1 MFSIVTLLS
10 VLVVFQHV
18 QVQCQSSLS
27 IESSTSVTYTLDT
40 STSYYLNESTMVLNA
55 SLSSTNISQ
64 STIAPGGNPSPITL
78 TSTQTQQVAT
88 TTVPVNTTSTTT
100 SVNIAPTTS
109 TQSQPQSSAVQT
121 SIPDNNTT
129 TTIKPT
135 TSFDTKCQMFT
146 SWNPDVYLRSI
157 LCVTPQCVQTNT
169 ETFDLYLEC
178 NSRVNKDEPQLI
190 AYKMTQYLLL
200 RAEEISRSYTAIN
213 ALQEKINEK
222 VKGVHFV
229 GELGVMK
236 KSFFIAANLITIEFS
251 GDGVMETIQFPPNV
265 LEDSIISYHCT
276 VFTDIYNPVDN
287 FLYWKEPTALR
298 KALSKLPPSITNPAP
313 KKDIGYQ
320 INSNIVYFSLSPAK
334 AKFEDY
340 VLFKFK
346 YRDPKGTTNHRCV
359 RFHHGVPEFWSDTGC
374 YVHQKEEYYIYC
386 RCDTIVG
393 RYAIIS
399 DLAIKPAPPPK
410 LERDSISMALY
421 AISGFGIAAALAS
434 MLLPKFLKC
443 QHLGGMLKIYRAA
456 DITFIVYCG
465 VVLLSVMKSE
475 DTGMAKLIA
484 ALLHFLHH
492 ASAIWFIVEGVHL
505 YHEMTPLYSS
515 AIGMMF
521 FYSTLAF
528 GTSSALAGAATG
540 YNYTF
545 SGKTQFLWAYAPG
558 ADAVFM
564 LIPTVGI
571 ILMQIAFDVLLIW
584 ELMSWIGS
592 KYDYLYTRSV
602 TFIRRCTG
610 YIFVYAITHGIG
622 VMAMSNQESSTYA
635 WLFVGFY
642 GIETICL
649 FYHHCASNVECW
661 TWKELQDFKRE
672 LEEVEENDSDLSSEE
687 SEESSD
693 EEDDEAEG
701 KRRRGRKNPETII
714 NMEEDGEGKEVLPR
728 STLDFSISSQS
739 KLIRSDSSCSVHD
752 EVPPFQDSQTGIR
765 ESPRIEDGP
774 GNDDE
779 PPTDDSFPVEGDR
792 PSAPEPDQDQQGP
805 LDPDFERPESPMP
818 EQENSPDQH
827 RPGAPMPDQDRPASQ
842 ASIAST
848 VSNQSAIESDAEK
861 EVENEEGEKE
871 VENEEGE
878 KKAENEVDAGGEQNE
893 GKKEEI

>member
-1 MFSIVTLLS
+1 MFSIVTFLSLLIVLYS
-10 VLVVFQHV
+10 VD
-18 QVQCQSSLS
+18 CQSSIN
-27 IESSTSVTYTLDT
+27 IESSTVQINQT
-40 STSYYLNESTMVLNA
+40 STLVLDA
-55 SLSSTNISQ
+55 SLSINASQ
-64 STIAPGGNPSPITL
+64 STIAALDGISSPITII
-78 TSTQTQQVAT
+78 SSQIQQG
-88 TTVPVNTTSTTT
+88 STTT
-100 SVNIAPTTS
+100 LGNISSTTS
-109 TQSQPQSSAVQT
+109 IISQPQSSVVQT
-121 SIPDNNTT
+121 TIPET

-135 TSFDTKCQMFT
+135 TSFDTRCQLYT
-146 SWNPDVYLRSI
+146 TWNPDVYLLSI
-157 LCVTPQCVQTNT
+157 LCVTSQCLQTNAA
-169 ETFDLYLEC
+169 TFDLHLEC

-200 RAEEISRSYTAIN
+200 RAEEISKSYTAIN
-213 ALQEKINEK
+213 ALQEKISEK

-236 KSFFIAANLITIEFS
+236 KSFYIAANLITIEFS
-251 GDGVMETIQFPPNV
+251 GDGIMETIQFPRNI
-265 LEDSIISYHCT
+265 LEDKIIAYQCT

-313 KKDIGYQ
+313 KEDIGYQ
-320 INSNIVYFSLSPAK
+320 INSNIIYFTLSPAK
-334 AKFEDY
+334 SKFEDY
-340 VLFKFK
+340 ILFKFK

-359 RFHHGVPEFWSDTGC
+359 RFHHGVPEFWSDAGC

-434 MLLPKFLKC
+434 MLLPKLFKC

-475 DTGMAKLIA
+475 DTGMAKIIA

-505 YHEMTPLYSS
+505 YHEMTPLYSGT
-515 AIGMMF
+515 IGMMF

-528 GTSSALAGAATG
+528 GTSAALAGAATG

-558 ADAVFM
+558 VDAVFM

-602 TFIRRCTG
+602 TFIQRCTG

-622 VMAMSNQESSTYA
+622 VMAMSDQESTTYA
-635 WLFVGFY
+635 WIFVGFY

-661 TWKELQDFKRE
+661 TWKELQDFKKE
-672 LEEVEENDSDLSSEE
+672 LEQAEYTDSDFSSNE

-693 EEDDEAEG
+693 EEDDETKG
-701 KRRRGRKNPETII
+701 KQRRGRKLEKNPNPETII
-714 NMEEDGEGKEVLPR
+714 NMEEESEEKNNQDFNMPR
-728 STLDFSISSQS
+728 RKSEFSVSSQL
-739 KLIRSDSSCSVHD
+739 KLIRSDSSCSTH
-752 EVPPFQDSQTGIR
+752 EALPALQGSQTAIR
-765 ESPRIEDGP
+765 ESPRIEEGSE
-774 GNDDE
+774 NDE
-779 PPTDDSFPVEGDR
+779 PPNEQGFWVECDR
-792 PSAPEPDQDQQGP
+792 PGAPEPDQNQQDQS
-805 LDPDFERPESPMP
+805 DPDFGRPHSPMS
-818 EQENSPDQH
+818 EQENLVKNAPDQE
-827 RPGAPMPDQDRPASQ
+827 RPNAPMPDQDRPASQ

-848 VSNQSAIESDAEK
+848 VSNQSVIESDAEEKK
-861 EVENEEGEKE
+861 EEIESSPTQEGEKE
-871 VENEEGE
+871 APNEEG
-878 KKAENEVDAGGEQNE
+878 DGEQN
-893 GKKEEI
+893 KEINEEV

>member
-1 MFSIVTLLS
+1 MFSIITFFS
-10 VLVVFQHV
+10 VLVVFHN
-18 QVQCQSSLS
+18 VQCQSSLS
-27 IESSTSVTYTLDT
+27 IEASTSATFTLETSASIYFDE
-40 STSYYLNESTMVLNA
+40 STSHLNQTTTLVLNA
-55 SLSSTNISQ
+55 SLSTNLSQ
-64 STIAPGGNPSPITL
+64 STIGLGSIPSPITL
-78 TSTQTQQVAT
+78 TSSQIQQAASTTPTHSIQSQSPQSSSVIT
-88 TTVPVNTTSTTT
+88 TTTTTTTTT
-100 SVNIAPTTS
+100 S
-109 TQSQPQSSAVQT
+109 
-121 SIPDNNTT
+121 PDNTT

-135 TSFDTKCQMFT
+135 TSFNTKCQTFT

-157 LCVTPQCVQTNT
+157 LCVTHQCVQTNSA
-169 ETFDLYLEC
+169 TFDLYLEC

-200 RAEEISRSYTAIN
+200 RAEEVSRSYSAITA
-213 ALQEKINEK
+213 LRERINEK
-222 VKGVHFV
+222 VRGVHFV

-236 KSFFIAANLITIEFS
+236 KSFFIAANLVTIEFS
-251 GDGVMETIQFPPNV
+251 GDGIMETIQFPPNV
-265 LEDSIISYHCT
+265 LENNIISYQCT

-320 INSNIVYFSLSPAK
+320 INSNIVYFTLSPAK

-346 YRDPKGTTNHRCV
+346 FRDPKGTTNHRCV
-359 RFHHGVPEFWSDTGC
+359 RFHHGVPEFWSDAGC
-374 YVHQKEEYYIYC
+374 YVHQKEEDYIYC

-399 DLAIKPAPPPK
+399 DLAIKPSPPPK
-410 LERDSISMALY
+410 LKRDSISMALY

-434 MLLPKFLKC
+434 MLLPKLFKC

-505 YHEMTPLYSS
+505 YHEMAPLYSS

-528 GTSSALAGAATG
+528 GTSAALAGAATG
-540 YNYTF
+540 YSYTF

-610 YIFVYAITHGIG
+610 YIFVYAITHMIGI
-622 VMAMSNQESSTYA
+622 MAMSNQESSTYA
-635 WLFVGFY
+635 WLFIGFY

-661 TWKELQDFKRE
+661 TWKELQDFKKE
-672 LEEVEENDSDLSSEE
+672 LEQAEDTDSDLSSDE
-687 SEESSD
+687 SDESSD
-693 EEDDEAEG
+693 EEDDEKIG
-701 KRRRGRKNPETII
+701 KRRRGRKIEKNPETII
-714 NMEEDGEGKEVLPR
+714 NMEEDSEGKEDLQLR
-728 STLDFSISSQS
+728 RKSEFSVSSQL
-739 KLIRSDSSCSVHD
+739 KLIRSDSSCSAND
-752 EVPPFQDSQTGIR
+752 EVPTLQGSQTAIR
-765 ESPRIEDGP
+765 ESPRIEEGFE
-774 GNDDE
+774 NDDE
-779 PPTDDSFPVEGDR
+779 PANKEIFPVEGDR
-792 PSAPEPDQDQQGP
+792 PGAPEPDQNQQDSADQDHENPVENPSDQDRPAVP
-805 LDPDFERPESPMP
+805 L
-818 EQENSPDQH
+818 
-827 RPGAPMPDQDRPASQ
+827 PDQDRPASQ

-848 VSNQSAIESDAEK
+848 VSNQSAMESDTEEK
-861 EVENEEGEKE
+861 EEVEKPPPPQEEGEKE
-871 VENEEGE
+871 AGNEE
-878 KKAENEVDAGGEQNE
+878 ADGEQNE
-893 GKKEEI
+893 EKNEEV